1 MFYCDTVS
9 HDNAMKLERNNSLKN
24 YDNTRKLKKKNSFP
38 EDEKGR
44 LLKMMKEKRGSVI
57 EMNNIRI
64 VLRSLLGCVHGYT
77 NMLIAANNYP

>member
-1 MFYCDTVS
+1 MFYCDTVF

-24 YDNTRKLKKKNSFP
+24 YDNTRKLKKNSFP
-38 EDEKGR
+38 EDEKVR
-44 LLKMMKEKRGSVI
+44 LLKMVKEKRSSVI

-77 NMLIAANNYP
+77 NMLIAVNNYP